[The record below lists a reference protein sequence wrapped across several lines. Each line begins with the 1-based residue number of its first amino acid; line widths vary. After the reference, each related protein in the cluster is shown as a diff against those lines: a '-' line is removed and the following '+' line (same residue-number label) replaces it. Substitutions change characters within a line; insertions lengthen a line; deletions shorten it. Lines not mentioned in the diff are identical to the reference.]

1 MKLPDL
7 ACNALACR
15 YNEIATKGANR
26 GFFEGL
32 LVRGIKSH
40 LRGIGRL
47 YSTREKGRIFLFKR
61 DNAPFSP
68 ADLELIR
75 REAPRI
81 AGLSSISPGCLL
93 EPKVTLERIEDAVSA
108 SFAAVYAA
116 FCAADP
122 SGGPVRYRMR
132 ANRASKWFP
141 MTSNDLEIHI
151 TDCLLPLYPRLKVDL
166 KHPDFTLGVDLRLDG
181 RAFIFYERIEG
192 PGGLPASSA
201 GRMLAL
207 LSGGIDSPVACHQMM
222 MRGTSLDYVTFHSA
236 PYTPPGLVR
245 KVAGIV
251 DVLNLSQE
259 DGRFYAVNMGE
270 AQKAF
275 RDHCESRLRT
285 ILYRRLMVR
294 IAAVI
299 ARFRQAEGLVT
310 GENLGQVASQT
321 LPNLSVIGRATT
333 LMILRPLIAWNKQ
346 DTMELARQIGTYDL
360 SCEPIPDSCTVFMPD
375 HPATATT
382 VAEIEVE
389 EAKVDLPA
397 LLRRCLEETV
407 EVAPG
412 SLETRPE
419 PGLMT
424 VLDVCLR
431 EGF

>member
-26 GFFEGL
+26 GYFEGL
-32 LVRGIKSH
+32 LVRGIKLH
-40 LRGIGRL
+40 LRGIGQL
-47 YSTREKGRIFLFKR
+47 YSTREMGRIFLVKPG
-61 DNAPFSP
+61 NAPFSS

-81 AGLSSISPGCLL
+81 AGLSSISPGYLL
-93 EPKVTLERIEDAVSA
+93 EPKVTLERIETAVLV
-108 SFAAVYAA
+108 SFGAVYEA

-122 SGGPVRYRMR
+122 TGGPVLYRMR
-132 ANRASKWFP
+132 VNRASKWFP
-141 MTSNDLEIHI
+141 MTSNDLEIHV
-151 TDCLLPLYPRLKVDL
+151 TDLLLPLYPRLKVGL
-166 KHPDFTLGVDLRLDG
+166 KRPDFTLGVDLRLDG
-181 RAFIFYERIEG
+181 RAFIFYERIAG

-251 DVLNLSQE
+251 EVLNLSQE

-275 RDHCESRLRT
+275 RDNCEPRLRT

-294 IAAVI
+294 LAAVI
-299 ARFRQAEGLVT
+299 ARFRRSEGLVT
-310 GENLGQVASQT
+310 GDNLGQVASQT
-321 LPNLSVIGRATT
+321 LPNLSVVGQATV

-346 DTMELARQIGTYDL
+346 DTMDLARQIGTYEL
-360 SCEPIPDSCTVFMPD
+360 SCEAIPDSCTVFMPD

-382 VAEIEVE
+382 VAEIECE

-397 LLRRCLEETV
+397 LLRQCVETTV
-407 EVAPG
+407 VVDSR
-412 SLETRPE
+412 SLETRQE
-419 PGLMT
+419 PGLAEI
-424 VLDVCLR
+424 LEVCFR